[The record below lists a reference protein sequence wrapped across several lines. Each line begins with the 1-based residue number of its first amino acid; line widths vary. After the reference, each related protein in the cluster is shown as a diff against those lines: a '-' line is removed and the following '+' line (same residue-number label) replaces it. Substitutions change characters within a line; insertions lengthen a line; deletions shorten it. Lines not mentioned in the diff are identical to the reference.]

1 MRPSLELPGHLRLR
15 HPLLH
20 GTVTSIHE
28 KIDTRHVRGGI
39 GRQEQIGT
47 LELLGLALAAV
58 HMVSTSAAGKILSNG
73 AGCVCQTGNSPHRY
87 LVSPSA
93 LGRSRDEVGNL
104 GVDVAWRDGI
114 GPGEANPLDGEG
126 FAYTPESAADRRGQC
141 LSHIGSWAAGVEVT
155 YRRE

>member
-1 MRPSLELPGHLRLR
+1 MRPSPELSGHLRLR

-39 GRQEQIGT
+39 RRQEQVGA

-58 HMVSTSAAGKILSNG
+58 YRVSPSVTGKILSHG
-73 AGCVCQTGNSPHRY
+73 AGCMCQTGNSPHRY

-104 GVDVAWRDGI
+104 GVDVARRDGI
-114 GPGEANPLDGEG
+114 GPGEAHPLDGEG
-126 FAYTPESAADRRGQC
+126 FACTPELAADRRGHGLRQ
-141 LSHIGSWAAGVEVT
+141 IGSWAAGVEMT
-155 YRRE
+155 YRRG